1 MKIVDHFHF
10 LDEMDR
16 DRSWYCHQC
25 SANVQIT
32 EQYTCQRCDSGFIEE
47 LPPQPRRL
55 IIIEFLKVKIIYCF
69 RQPTATRTVPRQ
81 AANGANLTIF
91 DILQQFLT
99 PPENTPL
106 RNAQTQNR

>member
-1 MKIVDHFHF
+1 MF

-47 LPPQPRRL
+47 LPAQPRRFT
-55 IIIEFLKVKIIYCF
+55 IIEFLKVDVNTFSDNPQQHERF
-69 RQPTATRTVPRQ
+69 RDRQRTV
-81 AANGANLTIF
+81 LI
-91 DILQQFLT
+91 
-99 PPENTPL
+99 
-106 RNAQTQNR
+106 

>member
-1 MKIVDHFHF
+1 MF